1 MKKDG
6 YMLIC
11 DRCNAKQF
19 VENKEENDGAP
30 EGWLSVSDKHICP
43 KCADR
48 FQKLLD
54 NFIKRR

>member
-19 VENKEENDGAP
+19 IEIKEENDGEP
-30 EGWLSVSDKHICP
+30 EGWLSVNNKHICP
-43 KCADR
+43 KCSDR